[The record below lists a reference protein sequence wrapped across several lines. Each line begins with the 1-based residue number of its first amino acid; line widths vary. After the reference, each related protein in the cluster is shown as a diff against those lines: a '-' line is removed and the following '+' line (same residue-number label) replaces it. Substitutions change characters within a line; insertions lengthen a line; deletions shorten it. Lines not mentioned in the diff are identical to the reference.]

1 MPQIR
6 TASAEWRYLPGAPG
20 DQMQSLVL
28 GAGDLFI
35 WLVVSNIFYFPF
47 HIWDVILP
55 IDFHIF
61 HRGCSTTNQYI
72 YNLSLELFH
81 ICPWVSQFLDARKWC
96 PWTPLPWSRPEV
108 KRDLLKYDAGGGMKK
123 LEGSKFRKLF
133 ITVFFRKQFQNECL
147 WKLGHYGFKVII
159 LVDSM
164 APENF
169 KYTCQIL
176 PGIKY
181 ISIDHPFPL
190 LVTPP

>member
-1 MPQIR
+1 MYMNAHTHMYIYIYTGWWFQ
-6 TASAEWRYLPGAPG
+6 T
-20 DQMQSLVL
+20 
-28 GAGDLFI
+28 F
-35 WLVVSNIFYFPF
+35 F
-47 HIWDVILP
+47 
-55 IDFHIF
+55 IF
-61 HRGCSTTNQYI
+61 HFIYGMSSFPLTFIFFIGVAQPPTSIYI

-108 KRDLLKYDAGGGMKK
+108 KRDLLKYDAGGGIKK